1 MTSCGEALRVSLH
14 NINCWTLRLACAVI
28 FTPIALL
35 VIQGY
40 EEDTGSAI
48 TTHITH
54 IDIKLQGAA
63 QVLVLESLI
72 NLTCLFFIPLIT
84 WPLDR
89 SHIAVGVV
97 F

>member
-1 MTSCGEALRVSLH
+1 MTSCGEALRVSFH
-14 NINCWTLRLACAVI
+14 DINCCALRLVCAVI

-40 EEDTGSAI
+40 EEDTSSAI

-54 IDIKLQGAA
+54 IDIKLQSTA

-72 NLTCLFFIPLIT
+72 NL
-84 WPLDR
+84 
-89 SHIAVGVV
+89 A
-97 F
+97 